1 MSLNVCVIT
10 PEKVF
15 LTCKTDQ
22 VILPS
27 ATGSIGILSN
37 HASLVTVL
45 EPGVLRYETDGNWI
59 PSVLHAGF
67 AEIENNQVLVLVKG
81 AEEVE
86 TSNALEKAEENFI
99 NAKEK
104 LEKVKGSLTDEDELK
119 LVLFEMQI
127 AKARL
132 DALKYLK

>member
-81 AEEVE
+81 AEEVV
-86 TSNALEKAEENFI
+86 TSNTLEKAEKDFV

-104 LEKVKGSLTDEDELK
+104 LEKAKDSLSDDDELK

-132 DALKYLK
+132 DALTYLK